1 MAEACAMTKPL
12 ALEQRI
18 AAALTPTDITSTDT
32 ATDLAPL
39 IAEVE
44 AAAAAADENATRARE
59 EALDPAVVV
68 DTAKVGAAVATAT
81 LTRDR
86 LQAALPRLQ
95 ERLKRAREREYA
107 ECWLNGYA
115 AVKVRRDAAAE
126 QLRER
131 YPTIVAELVAL
142 MADIA
147 ATDNE
152 IDRINTT
159 APHGDYPRLRGVELT
174 ARGLDRLL
182 QPDISIVQ
190 ELRLPCFDCAPDMPL
205 MAYPLPVPNLALQ
218 SLSLMPPD
226 NFDWRN
232 WQEECE
238 ERDRR
243 ALQENRRQIAEA
255 EARLRAREEREAA
268 EARKAN
274 QVAVG
279 R

>member
-1 MAEACAMTKPL
+1 MSKPST
-12 ALEQRI
+12 LESRI
-18 AAALTPTDITSTDT
+18 ATALT
-32 ATDLAPL
+32 ATDIKSSNLATL
-39 IAEVE
+39 IAETE
-44 AAAAAADENATRARE
+44 SAITTADKTAE
-59 EALDPAVVV
+59 EERTKALDPIASP
-68 DTAKVGAAVATAT
+68 DATKAREAMQAAEFS
-81 LTRDR
+81 RDR
-86 LQAALPRLQ
+86 LRTVLPRLRAKHKEVKEQ
-95 ERLKRAREREYA
+95 EHAA
-107 ECWLNGYA
+107 DWTADYA

-147 ATDNE
+147 ATDRE
-152 IDRINTT
+152 VDRVNAA
-159 APHGDYPRLRGVELT
+159 APYGDYPRLRSVELS

-190 ELRLPCFDCAPDMPL
+190 ELRLPNFTRADNEPVL
-205 MAYPLPVPNLALQ
+205 AYPPPVPNLALQ
-218 SLSLMPPD
+218 VLSMMPPD

-232 WQEECE
+232 WHEECE
-238 ERDRR
+238 KRDRR

-255 EARLRAREEREAA
+255 EARLRTREEREAA